1 MKKGEAKIEFF
12 SNLNYLKQ
20 EFESGLVVSK
30 FLYKKAKTNKNLKM
44 SYKQFNKYF
53 NDTFKNTH
61 NKSKTALKSKNYLK
75 EYQSSTKD
83 KKLENEPLKL
93 KIQTNSK
100 NVFNA
105 KFGKEFKDEDIL

>member
-61 NKSKTALKSKNYLK
+61 NQSEMALKSKNYSK
-75 EYQSSTKD
+75 EYKDSTNKQ
-83 KKLENEPLKL
+83 KTKNEPLKL

-105 KFGKEFKDEDIL
+105 KFGKNFKDEDIL